1 MVKGD
6 ADSVGFL
13 SQSVALSRA
22 ALLARRG
29 RLARAEALLLPLAAD
44 PQAPAA
50 ALDLLARVYAQQGRL
65 EQAQAMWARAVEKA
79 PADPR
84 YRAALDLCARLKQSG
99 RPLRPFRW
107 AMLAARAG
115 RALGVLL
122 AVALVIGFLM
132 GLMRLGE
139 QVGGLMDDVAKL
151 EEAAAAAA
159 AAAAGAP
166 APDLRGAVEA
176 ALAQVT
182 GLGPLDVAVVQEGD
196 TVRLA
201 GHVSSLYARYAVE
214 SAARAVPGVG
224 ALDLT
229 QLRIVGTYVVQAGD
243 SLSAIA
249 AAVYGAADAWP
260 ALANANR
267 IEPPYSLRVGQ
278 VLEVPLPVGE

>member
-1 MVKGD
+1 MVNGD
-6 ADSVGFL
+6 AGSVGFL

-65 EQAQAMWARAVEKA
+65 EQAQAMWVRAVEKA

-159 AAAAGAP
+159 GAP

-229 QLRIVGTYVVQAGD
+229 QLRVVETYVVQAGD

-260 ALANANR
+260 ALANANG

-278 VLEVPLPVGE
+278 VLEVPLPVGK